1 MRHDDVTPSGVVAV
15 VHACL
20 ACEAMS
26 ALTLEAEPHR
36 EGAVLTLTYSSTA
49 TDLFSVEELV
59 ELIEEIRP
67 KNEQLGVTGLL
78 LYSGGNV
85 IQTLEGAEAD
95 VMTIFDAICADDRH
109 DRIEVLD
116 RRTVVARAFPT
127 WSMGFRNVT
136 AREAIDTLGYAAF
149 VKHSLGRD
157 LDAHPEPAF
166 ELLERFRRTAV

>member
-1 MRHDDVTPSGVVAV
+1 
-15 VHACL
+15 
-20 ACEAMS
+20 MS
-26 ALTLEAEPHR
+26 VLIVEPECHL
-36 EGAVLTLTYSSTA
+36 EGAVLTLTYTSTA
-49 TDLFSVEELV
+49 TELLTVEELV

-85 IQTLEGAEAD
+85 IQTLEGARAD
-95 VMTIFDAICADDRH
+95 VMTVFDAICADERH

-116 RRTVVARAFPT
+116 RRTVAARAFPS

-136 AREAIDTLGYAAF
+136 AREVSDTLGYAAF

-157 LDAHPEPAF
+157 LDEHPEPAF